1 MDTFTRAPQKF
12 DIKNND
18 LSHGTHET
26 EANPSPSD
34 RTPFA
39 AAVRPQLGAV
49 SEAAVQPRLHADAPA
64 GAMETIHANDHSAFL
79 DSRGSVIPSTP
90 VSESVIAK
98 DSFDR
103 YIIPVAST
111 DYEGLEKV
119 DARLV
124 DREWRLNNL
133 YYVINE
139 DGQLVKFRMRPA
151 QMELLRNMHH
161 KNIILKARQ
170 LGFTTFICIFLL
182 DYALFNRNKQIGIVA
197 HTKDDATVI
206 FRKVKAAWENFP
218 VAIKDYFKLG
228 TEGDSATEYKFSNGS
243 TLRISTSLR
252 SGTYQAV
259 LITEF
264 GKICAHFPEKA
275 DEIVTGTLPAVP
287 ANGLVFIESTA
298 EGEGG
303 HFYDYCMDAQEA
315 KESKRPLSMKEYK
328 FFFYPWYQNPANVLP
343 GFIPIAPQTEEYLQ
357 KMERILKVIF
367 TQEQRNWYQIT
378 SKELKE
384 KMKQEHPTTAEE
396 AFYTSGNKM
405 FNGDALDFQL
415 EHFARDPYTVEGDF
429 RIYKNYIKGHLYVL
443 GADVSQGV
451 RRDSSTIVV
460 IDVTAREVV
469 LTYRS
474 DRIDPVNFAYDIKK
488 AAVMY
493 GGCIAA
499 PESNSVG
506 MTTCVQLN
514 QIYGNIFT
522 QVREG
527 MLESAPSSKLGW
539 LTNAS
544 TKPKMMYEL
553 GEAVQDEMDDAAG
566 LKVYD
571 KMILQEARAYN
582 KEDSL
587 DTGTPTAT
595 TRHFDL
601 LTATAIAWQVRI
613 YATRGQAAP
622 ETVAT
627 VEARRDRVRTQ
638 GRKAYR

>member
-1 MDTFTRAPQKF
+1 MAHDQAAPHTQAVA
-12 DIKNND
+12 D
-18 LSHGTHET
+18 E
-26 EANPSPSD
+26 
-34 RTPFA
+34 FA
-39 AAVRPQLGAV
+39 YQ
-49 SEAAVQPRLHADAPA
+49 
-64 GAMETIHANDHSAFL
+64 
-79 DSRGSVIPSTP
+79 IP
-90 VSESVIAK
+90 I
-98 DSFDR
+98 
-103 YIIPVAST
+103 AST
-111 DYEGLEKV
+111 DYEGLETL
-119 DARLV
+119 DPRLA
-124 DREWRLNNL
+124 DRVWRLNNL
-133 YYVINE
+133 YWVINE
-139 DGQLVKFRMRPA
+139 DGQLVKFKLRRA
-151 QMELLRNMHH
+151 QEELLRNLHH

-218 VAIKDYFKLG
+218 APIKDFFKLE
-228 TEGDSATEYKFSNGS
+228 TDGDSATEYKFSNGS

-264 GKICAHFPEKA
+264 GKICAHFPEKS

-303 HFYDYCMDAQEA
+303 HFYDYCMEAQEA
-315 KESKRPLSMKEYK
+315 KRTQRPLSMKEYK

-343 GFIPIAPQTEEYLQ
+343 GSLPVSPQINEYLD
-357 KMERILKVIF
+357 KLERIVDIHL
-367 TQEQRNWYQIT
+367 TQEQRNWYYIT
-378 SKELKE
+378 ERQLKE
-384 KMKQEHPTTAEE
+384 KMKQEHPSTAEE
-396 AFYTSGNKM
+396 AFYTSGNKL
-405 FNGDALDFQL
+405 FSNDAIDYQL
-415 EHFARDPYTVEGDF
+415 ENYATEPIAVEGDF
-429 RIYKNYIKGHLYVL
+429 LIYKRYVKGHLYVL

-451 RRDSSTIVV
+451 KRDSSTIVV
-460 IDVTAREVV
+460 IDVTTSEVV

-474 DRIDPVNFAYDIKK
+474 DSIDPVNFAYDIKK
-488 AAVMY
+488 AGLMY

-499 PESNSVG
+499 PESNNVG

-514 QIYGNIFT
+514 QIYANVFT

-553 GEAVQDEMDDAAG
+553 GEAVEDEMNGTG

-571 KMILQEARAYN
+571 KMILIEARSYN

-587 DTGTPTAT
+587 DTATPSAT

-601 LTATAIAWQVRI
+601 LTAAAIAWQVRI
-613 YATRGQAAP
+613 YATRGLAAP
-622 ETVAT
+622 ETVAA
-627 VEARRDRVRTQ
+627 VEARRERVRGN
-638 GRKAYR
+638 GRNAYQ